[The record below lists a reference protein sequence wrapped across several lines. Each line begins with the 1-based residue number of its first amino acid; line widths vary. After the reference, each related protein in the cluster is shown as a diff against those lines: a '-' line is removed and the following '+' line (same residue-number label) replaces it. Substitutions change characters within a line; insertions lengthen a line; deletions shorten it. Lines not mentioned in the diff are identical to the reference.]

1 MSVQVRIYYEDTDAG
16 GVVYHAN
23 YLGYLE
29 RGRTEFLRE
38 RGVSVRQLADEGQ
51 IFPVVRLEIDFRYP
65 AVLDDLLGV
74 ETEVVKVG
82 KTSFTLRQKVIR
94 SSDDRTLVEA
104 LVTLVCVR
112 PGMKPRRLPDVLL
125 LALDPNRMEAE

>member
-1 MSVQVRIYYEDTDAG
+1 MGTEIRIYYEDTDAG

-38 RGVSVRQLADEGQ
+38 RGLSVRELADNGC
-51 IFPVVRLEIDFRYP
+51 IFPVVRIEIDYRAP
-65 AVLDDLLGV
+65 AVLDDLLRV
-74 ETEVVKVG
+74 ETFVVKAG
-82 KTSFTLRQKVIR
+82 KTSFTLNQKIVNVVDGR
-94 SSDDRTLVEA
+94 MLVEA

-112 PGMKPRRLPDVLL
+112 PGMKARRLPEPLL
-125 LALDPNRMEAE
+125 QALEKI